1 MIAPAK
7 VQIRLTDIDIL
18 GHVNNSIY
26 LVYFEMARIHY
37 FNHMVGPN
45 WDWLEQGVVLVKN
58 EVEYI
63 QPLYLH
69 DQPEIKLF
77 LKHIGNKSFTL
88 AYQLFVKDK
97 LCTTGSST
105 LVGFNSKTQQT
116 IEIPERMK
124 AALSQLEQI

>member
-37 FNHMVGPN
+37 FNHLVGPN
-45 WDWLEQGVVLVKN
+45 WDWIEQGVVLVKN

-124 AALSQLEQI
+124 TALSQLEQI

>member
-7 VQIRLTDIDIL
+7 IQIRLTDIDIL

-45 WDWLEQGVVLVKN
+45 WDWMEQGVVLVKN

>member
-45 WDWLEQGVVLVKN
+45 WDWMEQGVVLVKN

>member
-7 VQIRLTDIDIL
+7 VQIRLTDFDIL

-45 WDWLEQGVVLVKN
+45 WDWMEQGVVLVKN

>member
-1 MIAPAK
+1 
-7 VQIRLTDIDIL
+7 
-18 GHVNNSIY
+18 
-26 LVYFEMARIHY
+26 
-37 FNHMVGPN
+37 MVGPDWN
-45 WDWLEQGVVLVKN
+45 WLEAGVVLVKN

-63 QPLYLH
+63 QPVFLH

-88 AYQLFVKDK
+88 VYELYVKEK

-105 LVGFNSKTQQT
+105 LVGFNSKIQQT

-124 AALSQLEQI
+124 AALLELEQK

>member
-45 WDWLEQGVVLVKN
+45 WDWMEQGVVLVKN

-77 LKHIGNKSFTL
+77 LKHIGNKRFTL

>member
-37 FNHMVGPN
+37 FNHLVGPN
-45 WDWLEQGVVLVKN
+45 WDWIEQGVVLVKN

-116 IEIPERMK
+116 IEIPELMK
-124 AALSQLEQI
+124 TALSQLEQI

>member
-18 GHVNNSIY
+18 GHVNNSMY

-37 FNHMVGPN
+37 FNHLVGPN
-45 WDWLEQGVVLVKN
+45 WDWIEQGVVLVKN

-124 AALSQLEQI
+124 TALSQLEQI

>member
-18 GHVNNSIY
+18 GHVNNSMY

-37 FNHMVGPN
+37 FNHLVGPN
-45 WDWLEQGVVLVKN
+45 WDWIEQGVVLVKN

>member
-7 VQIRLTDIDIL
+7 IQIRLTDIDIL

-45 WDWLEQGVVLVKN
+45 WDWMEQGVVLVKN

-116 IEIPERMK
+116 IEIPELMK
-124 AALSQLEQI
+124 AALSQLEQN

>member
-7 VQIRLTDIDIL
+7 IQIRLTDIDIL

-45 WDWLEQGVVLVKN
+45 WDWLEHGVVLVKN

-116 IEIPERMK
+116 IEIPELMK
-124 AALSQLEQI
+124 VALSQLEQN

>member
-45 WDWLEQGVVLVKN
+45 WDWMEQGVVLVKN

-63 QPLYLH
+63 QPLFLH

>member
-1 MIAPAK
+1 MISPAK
-7 VQIRLTDIDIL
+7 IQIRLTDIDIL

-37 FNHMVGPN
+37 FNNMVGPDWN
-45 WDWLEQGVVLVKN
+45 WIEDGVVLVKN

>member
-7 VQIRLTDIDIL
+7 IQIRLTDIDIL

-37 FNHMVGPN
+37 FNHMVGPK
-45 WDWLEQGVVLVKN
+45 WDWIEQGVVLVKN

-77 LKHIGNKSFTL
+77 LKQIGNKSFTL

>member
-45 WDWLEQGVVLVKN
+45 WDWMEQGVVLVKN

-116 IEIPERMK
+116 IEIPELMK
-124 AALSQLEQI
+124 AALSQLEQN

>member
-45 WDWLEQGVVLVKN
+45 WDWREQGVVLVKN

>member
-7 VQIRLTDIDIL
+7 IQIRLTDIDIL

-45 WDWLEQGVVLVKN
+45 WDWMEQGVVLVKN

-116 IEIPERMK
+116 IEIPELMK

>member
-1 MIAPAK
+1 MISPAK
-7 VQIRLTDIDIL
+7 IQVRLTDIDIL

-37 FNHMVGPN
+37 FNHMVGPDWN
-45 WDWLEQGVVLVKN
+45 WLEAGVVLVKN

-63 QPLYLH
+63 QPVFLH

-88 AYQLFVKDK
+88 VYELYVKEN

-105 LVGFNSKTQQT
+105 LVGFNSKIQQS

-124 AALSQLEQI
+124 AALLELEQK

>member
-45 WDWLEQGVVLVKN
+45 WDWLEHGVVLVKN

-77 LKHIGNKSFTL
+77 LKHVGNKSFTL

>member
-18 GHVNNSIY
+18 GHVNNSMY

-37 FNHMVGPN
+37 FNHLVGPN
-45 WDWLEQGVVLVKN
+45 WDWIEQGVVLVKN

-63 QPLYLH
+63 QPLYLQ

-124 AALSQLEQI
+124 TALSQLEQI

>member
-1 MIAPAK
+1 MISPVK
-7 VQIRLTDIDIL
+7 IQIRLTDIDIL

-37 FNHMVGPN
+37 FNHLVGPN
-45 WDWLEQGVVLVKN
+45 WNWIEQGVVLVKN

-63 QPLYLH
+63 QPLYLN

-77 LKHIGNKSFTL
+77 LKHVGNKSFTL

-105 LVGFNSKTQQT
+105 LVGFNSKTLQT
-116 IEIPERMK
+116 IEIPEQMK
-124 AALSQLEQI
+124 AALLQLDQL

>member
-1 MIAPAK
+1 MISPAK
-7 VQIRLTDIDIL
+7 IQIRLTDIDIL

-37 FNHMVGPN
+37 FNNMVGPDWN
-45 WDWLEQGVVLVKN
+45 WIEDGVVLVKN

-88 AYQLFVKDK
+88 AYQLFVKEK

-116 IEIPERMK
+116 IEIPERMR
-124 AALSQLEQI
+124 AALTQLEQL